1 MMINTCW
8 NQARSLISITL
19 VVILTTLPLVSS
31 AEDTRTWLPLSED
44 NLHDP
49 DLEALQLLQ
58 NPADAL
64 RDLPSDYVGNQVAWV
79 QALAE
84 GDIAPRANLYPG
96 TRTRVVDQNIIMGNT
111 GEMPLVMF
119 PHREHTEWLDCSNCH
134 EEIFKSKVDANN
146 FSMFDILAGEK
157 CGICHGGVSFPLTE
171 CNRCH
176 SVLRETFEGQ
186 LGAQSTVE
194 AVNE

>member
-1 MMINTCW
+1 MINLGSSNTCFFT
-8 NQARSLISITL
+8 SSIFVALLFFIPPVAT
-19 VVILTTLPLVSS
+19 
-31 AEDTRTWLPLSED
+31 AEDTRTWLPISED

-58 NPADAL
+58 NPSDAL

-84 GDIAPRANLYPG
+84 GTIAPRANLYPG
-96 TRTRVVDQNIIMGNT
+96 TRIRVVDQDIIMGNT
-111 GEMPLVMF
+111 GGMPLVMF

-134 EEIFKSKVDANN
+134 EQVFKSKVNANN

-157 CGICHGGVSFPLTE
+157 CGICHGAVSFPLTE

-176 SVLRETFEGQ
+176 SVLRETFKGQ
-186 LGAQSTVE
+186 LGAQSAGE
-194 AVNE
+194 PVND